1 MNAPLNPTAGKD
13 AVAPD
18 YTRAGPLSSDAV
30 LRAQLEDLYARYAAC
45 LDAGLYDQWPV
56 FFTEDC
62 TYKLQPR
69 ENFERGLPLC
79 TLSFESRGM
88 LRDRVYGITQTL
100 FHQPYYQR
108 HAVSGLMVTG
118 QDGPVI
124 LAEANYTVVRT
135 RMHEPSELLSVGR
148 SYDRVVREAG
158 DTAGELRF
166 AARVFVFDNDL
177 IPNSVIYPV

>member
-1 MNAPLNPTAGKD
+1 MNAPVNLPAGNK

-18 YTRAGPLSSDAV
+18 YTRAGPLAADAV
-30 LRAQLEDLYARYAAC
+30 LRAELEDLYARYAAC
-45 LDAGLYDQWPV
+45 LDAGLYDQWPS
-56 FFTEDC
+56 FFTEEC

-108 HAVSGLMVTG
+108 HAVSGLLLTG
-118 QDGPVI
+118 REGGAI
-124 LAEANYTVVRT
+124 LAEANYAVVRT

-148 SYDRVVREAG
+148 SYDRVVREG
-158 DTAGELRF
+158 GELRF
-166 AARVFVFDNDL
+166 ASRVFVFDNDL
-177 IPNSVIYPV
+177 IPNSVIYPI